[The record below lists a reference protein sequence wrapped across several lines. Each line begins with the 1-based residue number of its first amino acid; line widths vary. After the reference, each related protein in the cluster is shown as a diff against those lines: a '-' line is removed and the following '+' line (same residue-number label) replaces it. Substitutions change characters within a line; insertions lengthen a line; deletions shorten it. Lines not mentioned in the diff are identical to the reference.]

1 MGLEIYTGLFC
12 IYTWNVLYSLTPP
25 VAGTNNRTGDWGLH
39 TVSGPNKKHYVCH
52 AHPVFWNTAML
63 SSFDIWW
70 NFLFFL
76 HKDGDDF

>member
-52 AHPVFWNTAML
+52 AHPVF
-63 SSFDIWW
+63 
-70 NFLFFL
+70 
-76 HKDGDDF
+76 